1 MKKIAIAL
9 LAGSAALLAH
19 GAVASDITPTGASPV
34 GISGPRVEQVKL
46 VCDEYGRCYRTRP
59 RRVIVEQDDYDD
71 GPQERYIE
79 RRHYDEG
86 PRVGV
91 YGAPRVVAPGI
102 DVNVG
107 VDGREAQLGQSPSSH
122 SVPRPTT

>member
-1 MKKIAIAL
+1 MM
-9 LAGSAALLAH
+9 ST
-19 GAVASDITPTGASPV
+19 GAVIEHDHG
-34 GISGPRVEQVKL
+34 E
-46 VCDEYGRCYRTRP
+46 
-59 RRVIVEQDDYDD
+59 VIVEQDDYDD

-122 SVPRPTT
+122 SVPRPTTLINRTRPSSVRLIFEPTVDYLS

>member
-1 MKKIAIAL
+1 MKKIVIAL
-9 LAGSAALLAH
+9 LAGSGALLAH
-19 GAVASDITPTGASPV
+19 SAMAADTMGASPI
-34 GISGPRVEQVKL
+34 GISEPRVEQVRL
-46 VCDEYGRCYRTRP
+46 VCDEFGHCYRTRP
-59 RRVIVEQDDYDD
+59 RRVIIEQDYDDD

-91 YGAPRVVAPGI
+91 YGAPRYVAPGI

-107 VDGREAQLGQSPSSH
+107 VDDDRW
-122 SVPRPTT
+122 

>member
-1 MKKIAIAL
+1 MKKIVIAL
-9 LAGSAALLAH
+9 LAGSGALLAH
-19 GAVASDITPTGASPV
+19 SAMAADIATMGASPI
-34 GISGPRVEQVKL
+34 GISEPRVEQVAL
-46 VCDEYGRCYRTRP
+46 VCDESGRCYRTRQ
-59 RRVIVEQDDYDD
+59 RRVIIEQDDDDD

-91 YGAPRVVAPGI
+91 YGAPGYVAPGI

-107 VDGREAQLGQSPSSH
+107 VDDDRW
-122 SVPRPTT
+122 